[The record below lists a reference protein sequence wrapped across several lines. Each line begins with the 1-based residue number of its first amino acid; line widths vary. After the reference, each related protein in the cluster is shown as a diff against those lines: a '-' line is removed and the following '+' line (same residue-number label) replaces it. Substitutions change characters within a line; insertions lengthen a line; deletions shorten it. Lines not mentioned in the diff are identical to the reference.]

1 VEGENVMTAEREAM
15 QFDHGRSQK
24 AERRQLKGLWWA
36 FVLIWAGLIF
46 GAESL
51 DLLPQIGAGDVWS
64 WIFTG
69 AGLLGILGAIY
80 RVATSDVPSPTT
92 WDWVWGGFCLI
103 IGLGGFTRL
112 EISWPL
118 ILILSG
124 VAVLASSFWNR

>member
-1 VEGENVMTAEREAM
+1 MAVEKESM
-15 QFDHGRSQK
+15 QFGQ
-24 AERRQLKGLWWA
+24 RRGTRAKRQRLKGLWWA

>member
-92 WDWVWGGFCLI
+92 WDCVW
-103 IGLGGFTRL
+103 
-112 EISWPL
+112 
-118 ILILSG
+118 
-124 VAVLASSFWNR
+124 